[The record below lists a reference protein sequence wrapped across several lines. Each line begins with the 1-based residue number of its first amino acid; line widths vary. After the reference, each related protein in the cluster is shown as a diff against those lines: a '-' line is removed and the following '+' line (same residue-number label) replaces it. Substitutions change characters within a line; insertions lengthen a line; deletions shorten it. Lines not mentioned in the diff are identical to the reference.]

1 MSRNLSTPISLADGA
16 KHPILGLGT
25 YLLKDSSAISSAI
38 KNGYRCL
45 DTACYYRNHSAF
57 GAGVHDSGVP
67 RSELFLITKVDP
79 WTGAINNARTSIL
92 KSLTEAKLDY
102 WDLVLIHSP
111 ESGSKIRMKAYEE
124 LSTLVDEGKI
134 RSLGVSNYGKHHINE
149 LLASN
154 PRHKPVV
161 NQIEIHPFHAQQEL
175 ADYCKSKGILV
186 QGYCPLARKYHLK
199 DATLNSVAE
208 KYHTT
213 AANVMLGWSIAK
225 GYVPLPKS
233 GNVDR
238 QNENAKS
245 ININISS
252 EDVNTLD
259 GLDAQSSAD
268 SQWTIRTVSRSQH
281 FLLQV
286 FDRHP
291 ANTFEGQL
299 KQVDHALAAV
309 AQGTTSLGVKAS
321 NGVVIATEKKQPSP
335 LVDDS
340 MLEKVALICPTIGC
354 VYSGMGPDFRQLVTA
369 ARKSAQAYW
378 KMFNEYP
385 PTRVMV
391 GEIASIMQG
400 ATQKGGMRPYGCSLL
415 VAGYDKTRG
424 SSLYQV
430 DPSGSYWAWKA
441 SAMGKNMVNAKT
453 FLEKRYNE
461 DISLEDAIHTSLLTL
476 KEGFEGQMTEKTV
489 DIGII
494 HIPSEWDTKNPPE
507 ALAGDKA
514 GHLPG
519 MPAFR
524 KLSEE
529 EIKDHLTL

>member
-124 LSTLVDEGKI
+124 LSTLVDE
-134 RSLGVSNYGKHHINE
+134 E
-149 LLASN
+149 
-154 PRHKPVV
+154 
-161 NQIEIHPFHAQQEL
+161 QEL